1 MWSANRWHANG
12 KTITLIRKQYDDEAV
27 TLMKDTTDNKIDM
40 DNILPQ
46 TLKSRLLIPDYESSD
61 TCDKRCG

>member
-1 MWSANRWHANG
+1 
-12 KTITLIRKQYDDEAV
+12 
-27 TLMKDTTDNKIDM
+27 MKDTTDNKIDM

-46 TLKSRLLIPDYESSD
+46 TLKSGLLIPDYESSD